1 MTRYA
6 DTLHVLAGID
16 LCPALWQ
23 GNLGEHFFVV
33 KEGTFALRVL
43 QADEGGTLQTVHR
56 FAPRSEG
63 DSCFGEIALVG
74 GSTPYGGNI
83 VARSEGTHEIHV

>member
-1 MTRYA
+1 M
-6 DTLHVLAGID
+6 LAGIN

-43 QADEGGTLQTVHR
+43 QAGEGGDAGTLQTVHR

-83 VARSEGTHEIHV
+83 VARSEGAHEVHV